1 MPERGQ
7 TARGRAE
14 PRATTPFPMV
24 VERGLSPGDAIAVTS
39 FPQQLLTLRVQRCPC
54 GGRLSLGVDQ
64 RLEAHGARML
74 ERMEARCVRCDR
86 MRPMWFDISA
96 YHDDPAAHGRFDELV
111 QLLREGV
118 ALMDQGAFAAARP
131 RFEEIVA
138 REPSFA
144 PAWAKLG
151 ICAVA
156 TDNLPLARRAFTTAI
171 GLCPMEATH
180 HMLMSRLLERVGET
194 DRARWHREVAE
205 ALDAL
210 VDDDEA

>member
-1 MPERGQ
+1 
-7 TARGRAE
+7 
-14 PRATTPFPMV
+14 MV
-24 VERGLSPGDAIAVTS
+24 VERGLTPGDAIAVTS

-54 GGRLSLGVDQ
+54 GGRLSLGHEQ
-64 RLEAHGARML
+64 RLETHGARTL
-74 ERMEARCVRCDR
+74 ERMEARCERCA
-86 MRPMWFDISA
+86 RPRPAWFDITA
-96 YHDDPAAHGRFDELV
+96 YHGDPTAYGRFDELV

-131 RFEEIVA
+131 RFVEIVA

-156 TDNLPLARRAFTTAI
+156 TDDLPLARRALTAAL

-180 HMLMSRLLERVGET
+180 HRLMARLLERVGEP
-194 DRARWHREVAE
+194 DRARWHLDVAA
-205 ALDAL
+205 ALAAL

>member
-1 MPERGQ
+1 
-7 TARGRAE
+7 
-14 PRATTPFPMV
+14 MV
-24 VERGLSPGDAIAVTS
+24 VERGLSPNDAISVCS
-39 FPQQLLTLRVQRCPC
+39 YPQQLLYLRAQRCPC
-54 GGRLSLGVDQ
+54 GGRLAIGDDQ
-64 RLEAHGARML
+64 RLETSGRRVL
-74 ERMEARCVRCDR
+74 ERLEARCVRCA
-86 MRPMWFDISA
+86 RPRPAWFDITA
-96 YHDDPAAHGRFDELV
+96 YHGDPAAFGRFDELV

-131 RFEEIVA
+131 RFGEIVA

-156 TDNLPLARRAFTTAI
+156 TDDLPLARAAFTTAI
-171 GLCPMEATH
+171 GLCPMEPTH
-180 HMLMSRLLERVGET
+180 HRLMSRLLTRIGET

>member
-1 MPERGQ
+1 
-7 TARGRAE
+7 
-14 PRATTPFPMV
+14 MV
-24 VERGLSPGDAIAVTS
+24 VERGLTPGDAIAVTS

-54 GGRLSLGVDQ
+54 GGRLSLGVEQ
-64 RLEAHGARML
+64 RLESRGARTF
-74 ERMEARCVRCDR
+74 ERMEARCARCER
-86 MRPMWFDISA
+86 PRPMWFDITA

-118 ALMDQGAFAAARP
+118 ALMDQGGFAAARP

-151 ICAVA
+151 VCAVA
-156 TDNLPLARRAFTTAI
+156 TDDLPLARQAFTTAI

-180 HMLMSRLLERVGET
+180 HRLMSRLLERVGET
-194 DRARWHREVAE
+194 DRARWHLEVAD
-205 ALDAL
+205 ALAAL